1 MINKTDVCDK
11 NDFKKVIDENLIDQL
26 DEEKYEFILD
36 LQKFYNN
43 YYEINHVLS
52 KYNCF
57 LRVFELKNK
66 FRHLT
71 VKKQKNP

>member
-36 LQKFYNN
+36 LQKFNN
-43 YYEINHVLS
+43 NRYEINYTLS
-52 KYNCF
+52 KYNYF
-57 LRVFELKNK
+57 LSV
-66 FRHLT
+66 
-71 VKKQKNP
+71 

>member
-36 LQKFYNN
+36 LQEFNN
-43 YYEINHVLS
+43 NRYEINYALS
-52 KYNCF
+52 KYNYF
-57 LRVFELKNK
+57 LSV
-66 FRHLT
+66 
-71 VKKQKNP
+71 